1 MYKNKDLLAHI
12 GAAMLGVTASGNFSA
27 LDINRAAVNEIKEE
41 FFGNE
46 EINYKSIR
54 KHENEI
60 FDLIETK
67 VDEIL
72 PAKLQDVFGRFAEI
86 KNFPRNAKIEF
97 YIEKLGRSRAK
108 LVISKGAREGTYRAA
123 RLDNKTFAV
132 ESRHYTAGVY
142 ISCEELLAGTRT
154 LSEMYNDIVEGFNEE
169 IMREVYN
176 ELTSGATLAGYNR
189 INGGDAANVSVTK
202 AALGDAIDKVMP
214 YVSAY
219 GVPTIF
225 GSLEALS
232 SISNPLANTVAAGYP
247 NSQDSMDIREN
258 GFVQVY
264 KGHRL
269 VVLPNYLISLK
280 NDTWFYDPSWV
291 FVIPG
296 DIKPVKIGMVGETM
310 MRRNKD
316 TQGGETWDA
325 EKEMG
330 VGIAM
335 ANNFAVIKVT
345 DITTPNNIQS
355 FNATDYHA

>member
-1 MYKNKDLLAHI
+1 MYKNKDLLAHV

-27 LDINRAAVNEIKEE
+27 ADINRAAINEIKTE
-41 FFGNE
+41 FFGDE
-46 EINYKSIR
+46 VIDYKSVR
-54 KHENEI
+54 RHENEI

-86 KNFPRNAKIEF
+86 KTFPRNAKVEF

-123 RLDNKTFAV
+123 RLDNRVFALD
-132 ESRHYTAGVY
+132 SRHYTAGVY

-154 LSEMYNDIVEGFNEE
+154 LSEMYNDIVEGFSEE
-169 IMREVYN
+169 IMREIYN
-176 ELTSGATLAGYNR
+176 ELTSGATLSGYNR
-189 INGGDAANVSVTK
+189 IDGGNSSNVSVTK

-232 SISNPLANTVAAGYP
+232 AISNPLAATVP
-247 NSQDSMDIREN
+247 NSQDSMDMRES

-269 VVLPNYLISLK
+269 VVLPNYLIDLK

-296 DIKPVKIGMVGETM
+296 DIKPVKVGMVGETM

-330 VGIAM
+330 VGVAM
-335 ANNFAVIKVT
+335 GNNFAVIKVT
-345 DITTPNNIQS
+345 DITAPNASKS
-355 FNATDYHA
+355 FNATDYHK

>member
-1 MYKNKDLLAHI
+1 MTYKNKNLSAHI

-27 LDINRAAVNEIKEE
+27 ADINRAAINEIKTE
-41 FFGNE
+41 FFTE
-46 EINYKSIR
+46 DEVIDYKSIR
-54 KHENEI
+54 RHENEI

-72 PAKLQDVFGRFAEI
+72 PAKLQDTFGRFAEI
-86 KNFPRNAKIEF
+86 KSFPRNAKVEF
-97 YIEKLGRSRAK
+97 YIEKLGHNRAK

-123 RLDNKTFAV
+123 RLDNRTFALD
-132 ESRHYTAGVY
+132 SRNYTAGVY

-154 LSEMYNDIVEGFNEE
+154 LSEMYNDIVEGFSEE
-169 IMREVYN
+169 IMREIYN
-176 ELTSGATLAGYNR
+176 ELTSGATLSGYDR
-189 INGGDAANVSVTK
+189 IDGGDSANVSVTK

-232 SISNPLANTVAAGYP
+232 SISNPLAATVAA

-269 VVLPNYLISLK
+269 VVLPNYLIDLK
-280 NDTWFYDPSWV
+280 NNTWFYDPSWV

-296 DIKPVKIGMVGETM
+296 DIKPVKVGMVGETM

-330 VGIAM
+330 VGITM

-345 DITTPNNIQS
+345 DIASANEAQS
-355 FNATDYHA
+355 FNATDYHK

>member
-1 MYKNKDLLAHI
+1 MTYKNKNLSAHI
-12 GAAMLGVTASGNFSA
+12 GAAMLGVTASGDFSA
-27 LDINRAAVNEIKEE
+27 ADINRAAINEIKTE
-41 FFGNE
+41 FFAE
-46 EINYKSIR
+46 DEVINYKSIR
-54 KHENEI
+54 RHENEI

-72 PAKLQDVFGRFAEI
+72 PAKLQDTFGRFAEI
-86 KNFPRNAKIEF
+86 KSFPRNAKVEF
-97 YIEKLGRSRAK
+97 YIEKLGHNRAK

-123 RLDNKTFAV
+123 RLDNRTFALD
-132 ESRHYTAGVY
+132 SRNYTAGVY

-154 LSEMYNDIVEGFNEE
+154 LSEMYNDIVEGFSEE
-169 IMREVYN
+169 IMREIYN
-176 ELTSGATLAGYNR
+176 ELTSGATLSGYDR
-189 INGGDAANVSVTK
+189 IDGGDSANVSVTK

-232 SISNPLANTVAAGYP
+232 SISNPLAATVVAA

-269 VVLPNYLISLK
+269 VVLPNYLIDLK
-280 NDTWFYDPSWV
+280 NNTWFYDPSWV

-296 DIKPVKIGMVGETM
+296 DIKPVKVGMVGETM

-330 VGIAM
+330 VGITM

-345 DITTPNNIQS
+345 DIASANGAQS
-355 FNATDYHA
+355 FNATDYHK

>member
-1 MYKNKDLLAHI
+1 MTYKNKNLPAHV
-12 GAAMLGVTASGNFSA
+12 GAAMLGATASGNFSA
-27 LDINRAAVNEIKEE
+27 ADINRAAINEIKTE
-41 FFGNE
+41 FFAE
-46 EINYKSIR
+46 DEVIDYKSIR
-54 KHENEI
+54 RHENEI

-72 PAKLQDVFGRFAEI
+72 PAKLQDTFGRFAEI
-86 KNFPRNAKIEF
+86 KSFPRNAKVEF
-97 YIEKLGRSRAK
+97 YIEKLGRNRAK

-123 RLDNKTFAV
+123 RLDNRTFALD
-132 ESRHYTAGVY
+132 SRNYTAGVY

-154 LSEMYNDIVEGFNEE
+154 LSEMYNDIVEGFSEE
-169 IMREVYN
+169 IMREIYN
-176 ELTSGATLAGYNR
+176 ELTSGATLSGYDR
-189 INGGDAANVSVTK
+189 IDGGDSANVSVTK

-232 SISNPLANTVAAGYP
+232 SISNPLAATVAA

-269 VVLPNYLISLK
+269 VVLPNYLIDLK
-280 NDTWFYDPSWV
+280 NNTWFYDPSWV

-296 DIKPVKIGMVGETM
+296 DIKPVKVGMVGETM

-316 TQGGETWDA
+316 TEGGETWDA

-330 VGIAM
+330 VGITM

-345 DITTPNNIQS
+345 DIASANGAQS
-355 FNATDYHA
+355 FNATDYHK